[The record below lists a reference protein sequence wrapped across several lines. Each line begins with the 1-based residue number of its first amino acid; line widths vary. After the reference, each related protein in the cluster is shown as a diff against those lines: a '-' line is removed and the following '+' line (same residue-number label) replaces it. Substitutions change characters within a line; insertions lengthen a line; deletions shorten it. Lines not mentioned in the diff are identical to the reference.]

1 VLRSLFRLF
10 VAGSCITS
18 ALYVPPAHA
27 ATRSDVGGSIHPD
40 RVPLSSQA
48 LLFQDDFG
56 DRNYTVAGGADGL
69 TWSLIGG
76 DASVDDVDG
85 SFQLGVDRG
94 ISFIATNQRI
104 AGDEYTLRFDG
115 CITWGAP
122 GRIVVLDKDANNYY
136 SVGLGEQAG
145 IYRKLNGSEVQLHT
159 DPESLVRLPHGSAGT
174 GAFKVYPHNTG
185 SSVVIEADKAG
196 DGVDYDIEIVDADP
210 AAVAMFTQTGIGM
223 MSGGGEPYS
232 PWFYLDNVAI
242 YEGLVVDPYDPV
254 MYYVDQSHPLASDV
268 NPGTESLP
276 WRTIQKAADTTSAS
290 RSRMGAVALLVR

>member
-1 VLRSLFRLF
+1 MLRSLFRLF
-10 VAGSCITS
+10 VAVSCIAS
-18 ALYVPPAHA
+18 ALCVLPAHA
-27 ATRSDVGGSIHPD
+27 ATRSHVGGSVHPD
-40 RVPLSSQA
+40 RAPLSSQA

-69 TWSLIGG
+69 TWSLIAG

-94 ISFIATNQRI
+94 ISLIATNQRI

-115 CITWGAP
+115 RITWGAP
-122 GRIVVLDKDANNYY
+122 GGIVVLDKDANNYY

-159 DPESLVRLPHGSAGT
+159 DPESLVRLPHRSAQT
-174 GAFKVYPHNTG
+174 GAFGVYPHNAG
-185 SSVVIEADKAG
+185 SSIAIEADKAG

-210 AAVAMFTQTGIGM
+210 AAVATFTQTGIRM
-223 MSGGGEPYS
+223 VSGGGEPCS
-232 PWFYLDNVAI
+232 PWFYIDNVAI
-242 YEGLVVDPYDPV
+242 YERLVVDSYAPV
-254 MYYVDQSHPLASDV
+254 TYYVDQSHPLASDG

-276 WRTIQKAADTTSAS
+276 
-290 RSRMGAVALLVR
+290 